1 MERKSTRPVAAV
13 AVPAVAAVAAVLP
26 TSSCHGLGGFAFHDT
41 VWWPWLL
48 WLLWLFV
55 ISRDFFFGFVR
66 PGFRFFSQSSPSAK
80 TSGQRTGLRVFSQS
94 SPSGK
99 ISDQRIRPRGT
110 SRLDPDS
117 GVPAAIEKKLLSFK
131 FFFKTDKF
139 FAEARPLVF
148 GRLGFFDFL
157 LQSSPSAK
165 ISGQRTGL
173 RFFSQ
178 SSPSAKISD

>member
-1 MERKSTRPVAAV
+1 MIQCGCRGCCGCCGCLS
-13 AVPAVAAVAAVLP
+13 
-26 TSSCHGLGGFAFHDT
+26 FHVT
-41 VWWPWLL
+41 
-48 WLLWLFV
+48 
-55 ISRDFFFGFVR
+55 IFFWYVR
-66 PGFRFFSQSSPSAK
+66 IGFRFFSQSSPSAK
-80 TSGQRTGLRVFSQS
+80 ISGQRTGLRFFSQS
-94 SPSGK
+94 SPSAK

-110 SRLDPDS
+110 SQLDPDS
-117 GVPAAIEKKLLSFK
+117 GFPAAIKKKPLSFK
-131 FFFKTDKF
+131 IPFKTDKF

-178 SSPSAKISD
+178 SSPSAKISDHRIQRWQMKSN